1 MKDIDWAACPGTERV
16 GLSLQKYVEHGIEPG
31 GFLTN
36 VLMNNLF
43 GACTHADPQNEQS
56 LRWIV
61 TWVFSTLPVGSY
73 GSRGNV
79 MWWLTLP
86 DEEREAYLEKE
97 VSPTWEVRE

>member
-43 GACTHADPQNEQS
+43 GACTHADPQNAKS

-61 TWVFSTLPVGSY
+61 SWVFSMLPMGCY
-73 GSRGNV
+73 GSKDNV
-79 MWWLTLP
+79 AWWLTLP
-86 DEEREAYLEKE
+86 DEEREAYLE
-97 VSPTWEVRE
+97 TLY